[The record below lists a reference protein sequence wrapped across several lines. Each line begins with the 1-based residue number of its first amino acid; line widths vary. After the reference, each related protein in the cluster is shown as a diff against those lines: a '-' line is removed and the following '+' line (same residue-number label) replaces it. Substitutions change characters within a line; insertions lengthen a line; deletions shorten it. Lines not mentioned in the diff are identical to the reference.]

1 MTLPFRTAAIVFGL
15 GLTLAGC
22 DSGPSEDEFIAAC
35 VQARNQ
41 TQESCSCAAREA
53 KASLPSTAWQALVLD
68 MQGKAPEAKAITDK
82 MTGEEQSAYVKG
94 TIDMARKCLL
104 K

>member
-1 MTLPFRTAAIVFGL
+1 MTDPFRIAVMFMGL
-15 GLTLAGC
+15 GLVLAGC

-53 KASLPSTAWQALVLD
+53 KASLPTSAWQALVLD
-68 MQGKAPEAKAITDK
+68 MQGKGAEAKAITDK